1 MFPIYM
7 QHYEIAYLAIFSIMA
22 IYLNIISDGRWRLTL
37 ILLNAVLIFQWLF
50 FGYLYLSIEGN
61 ETIYDVLGKET

>member
-1 MFPIYM
+1 M
-7 QHYEIAYLAIFSIMA
+7 QHYEIAYLAIFSVMA
-22 IYLNIISDGRWRLTL
+22 IYLNIISDGSWRLTL

>member
-7 QHYEIAYLAIFSIMA
+7 QHYEIAYLAIFSVMA

-61 ETIYDVLGKET
+61 ETIYDILGKET

>member
-7 QHYEIAYLAIFSIMA
+7 QHYEIVYLAIFSAMA
-22 IYLNIISDGRWRLTL
+22 IYLNIVSDGRWGLTQR
-37 ILLNAVLIFQWLF
+37 ILNTVLIFQWLF

-61 ETIYDVLGKET
+61 ETIYDVLGN

>member
-7 QHYEIAYLAIFSIMA
+7 QNYEIAYLAFFSVMA

-37 ILLNAVLIFQWLF
+37 RILNTVLIFQWLF

-61 ETIYDVLGKET
+61 ETIYDVLGN

>member
-7 QHYEIAYLAIFSIMA
+7 QHYEIAYLAIFSVMA

>member
-1 MFPIYM
+1 M
-7 QHYEIAYLAIFSIMA
+7 QHYEIAYLAIFSVMA

>member
-7 QHYEIAYLAIFSIMA
+7 QNYEIAYLAFFSVMA

-37 ILLNAVLIFQWLF
+37 RILNPVLIFQWLF

-61 ETIYDVLGKET
+61 ETIYDVLGN

>member
-7 QHYEIAYLAIFSIMA
+7 QHYEIVYLAIFSAMA
-22 IYLNIISDGRWRLTL
+22 IYLNIVSDGRWGLTL
-37 ILLNAVLIFQWLF
+37 RILNTVLIFQWLF

-61 ETIYDVLGKET
+61 ETIYDVLGN

>member
-7 QHYEIAYLAIFSIMA
+7 QHYEIVYLAIFSAMA
-22 IYLNIISDGRWRLTL
+22 IYLNIVSYGRWGLTL
-37 ILLNAVLIFQWLF
+37 RILNTVLIFQWLF

-61 ETIYDVLGKET
+61 ETIYDVLGN

>member
-7 QHYEIAYLAIFSIMA
+7 QHYEIAYLAFFSVMA

-37 ILLNAVLIFQWLF
+37 RILNTVLIFQWLF

-61 ETIYDVLGKET
+61 ETIYDVLGN

>member
-7 QHYEIAYLAIFSIMA
+7 QHYEIAYLAIFSVMA

-61 ETIYDVLGKET
+61 ETIYDVLGMET